1 MRQKKIIIIGAGPAG
16 LACAHEFIKS
26 NNKEYIIDILEAD
39 GYVGGI
45 SKTVK
50 LNGYYFDL
58 GGHRFYSDIPEV
70 NKLWEDTLGNDFLN
84 KKRFSR
90 IYYKNRFFNYPL
102 SIGNVLLK
110 LGFFESCLVLL
121 SYLKRKIFPIKTV
134 LSFEDWVINK
144 FGNRLYDYFFKV
156 YTKKV
161 WGVEGNRI
169 SCEWAMQRIG
179 KLSIRRVFLNSI
191 GLNNGDKT
199 LISKFK
205 YPRYGPGM
213 MYEKIAK
220 DIKHSCNVR
229 IFLRTRVIN
238 FKKHNTGWKIKYYK
252 QGREYNSFYDN
263 IVSTMPI
270 TSLIDSLDGVPQ
282 EILDINSNLKFRDF
296 LIVCLVIKQ
305 KCGLKDGWIY
315 IHDKDI
321 KMGRLQIFNN
331 WSEDMLVNKNY
342 TSLGCEYFC
351 CQNDEI
357 WNMSDDDL
365 ISLSKMNL
373 EKLKLINTTN
383 IFLAKVIR
391 VKKAYPVYDEFY
403 KKNFYRIKNYINR
416 ISGLQVVGRGAMFR
430 YNNMDHSI
438 YAGMLAARNI
448 CHRKNYNLW
457 DIK

>member
-134 LSFEDWVINK
+134 LSFEDW
-144 FGNRLYDYFFKV
+144 
-156 YTKKV
+156 
-161 WGVEGNRI
+161 
-169 SCEWAMQRIG
+169 
-179 KLSIRRVFLNSI
+179 

-438 YAGMLAARNI
+438 YAGMLAARN
-448 CHRKNYNLW
+448 NW
-457 DIK
+457 

>member
-161 WGVEGNRI
+161 WGV
-169 SCEWAMQRIG
+169 
-179 KLSIRRVFLNSI
+179 
-191 GLNNGDKT
+191 
-199 LISKFK
+199 
-205 YPRYGPGM
+205 
-213 MYEKIAK
+213 
-220 DIKHSCNVR
+220 
-229 IFLRTRVIN
+229 
-238 FKKHNTGWKIKYYK
+238 
-252 QGREYNSFYDN
+252 EYNSFYDN